1 MSQTKYLSQSS
12 VQDFLSAR
20 KRSSTL
26 IAIGVMLCIFSPIT
40 LLILISLTRLDIL
53 TSSINFATEIGVIVL
68 ILLAAAAVA
77 LFIAGNHWLKVNE
90 NYEYEDCNLSEE
102 LHKKILKESRDYE
115 NKHYIFKIIG
125 IAFCILSAI
134 PLMSGALFTDALSN
148 SRLDDFMTGL
158 SSITIFLVGIGVF
171 FLVKTNIVHDSFNI
185 ILQIDDYTT
194 EKKAGKKVIEKY
206 TSIYWMIIAFIYL
219 TYSFLSNNWQQSWI
233 IWPLAGIA
241 YGILEAILSFKKK
254 INFRIIYQKKRPC
267 VRKMILLHSR
277 YQNIY
282 ISS

>member
-1 MSQTKYLSQSS
+1 MSERNYLSQSS
-12 VQDFLSAR
+12 VQEFLTAR
-20 KRSSTL
+20 KRSSTF
-26 IAIGVMLCIFSPIT
+26 IATGVMLCIFSPIT
-40 LLILISLTRLDIL
+40 LLLLISLTKLGTL
-53 TSSINFATEIGVIVL
+53 TSSINFATGIGVIATLVL
-68 ILLAAAAVA
+68 VAIAVA
-77 LFIAGNHWLKVNE
+77 CFIAGNYWLKVNE

-241 YGILEAILSFKKK
+241 YGILEAILSFQFQNNTSKKEALCSE
-254 INFRIIYQKKRPC
+254 NDSAT
-267 VRKMILLHSR
+267 L
-277 YQNIY
+277 
-282 ISS
+282 

>member
-1 MSQTKYLSQSS
+1 MSERNYLSQSS
-12 VQDFLSAR
+12 VQEFLTAR
-20 KRSSTL
+20 KRSSTF
-26 IAIGVMLCIFSPIT
+26 IATGVMLCIFSPIT
-40 LLILISLTRLDIL
+40 LLLLISLTKLGTL
-53 TSSINFATEIGVIVL
+53 TSSINFATGIGVIATLVL
-68 ILLAAAAVA
+68 VAIAVA
-77 LFIAGNHWLKVNE
+77 CFIAGNYWLKVNE

-206 TSIYWMIIAFIYL
+206 TSIYWMNTRSRVL

-241 YGILEAILSFKKK
+241 YGILEAILSLKKK
-254 INFRIIYQKKRPC
+254 NQFQNNISKKEALC
-267 VRKMILLHSR
+267 SENDSATL
-277 YQNIY
+277 
-282 ISS
+282 

>member
-1 MSQTKYLSQSS
+1 MSERNYLSQSS
-12 VQDFLSAR
+12 VQEFLTAR
-20 KRSSTL
+20 KRSSTF
-26 IAIGVMLCIFSPIT
+26 IATGVMLCIFSPIT
-40 LLILISLTRLDIL
+40 LLLLISLTKLGTL
-53 TSSINFATEIGVIVL
+53 TSSINFATRIGVIATLVL
-68 ILLAAAAVA
+68 VAIAVTC
-77 LFIAGNHWLKVNE
+77 FIAGNYWLKVNE

-254 INFRIIYQKKRPC
+254 INFRIIHQKKRPC

>member
-254 INFRIIYQKKRPC
+254 NQFQNNISKKEALC
-267 VRKMILLHSR
+267 SENDSATL
-277 YQNIY
+277 
-282 ISS
+282 

>member
-1 MSQTKYLSQSS
+1 MSERNYLSQSS
-12 VQDFLSAR
+12 VQEFLTAR
-20 KRSSTL
+20 KRSSTF
-26 IAIGVMLCIFSPIT
+26 IATGVMLCIFSPIT
-40 LLILISLTRLDIL
+40 LLLLISLTKLGTL
-53 TSSINFATEIGVIVL
+53 TSSINFATGIGVIATLVL
-68 ILLAAAAVA
+68 VAIAVA
-77 LFIAGNHWLKVNE
+77 CFIAGNYWLKVNE

-115 NKHYIFKIIG
+115 NKHCIFKIIG

-241 YGILEAILSFKKK
+241 YGILEAILSLKKK

>member
-1 MSQTKYLSQSS
+1 MSERDYLSQSS
-12 VQDFLSAR
+12 VQEFLTAR
-20 KRSSTL
+20 KRSSTF
-26 IAIGVMLCIFSPIT
+26 IATGVMLCIFSPIT
-40 LLILISLTRLDIL
+40 LLLLISLTKLGTL
-53 TSSINFATEIGVIVL
+53 TSSINFATGIGVIAILVL
-68 ILLAAAAVA
+68 VAIAAAC
-77 LFIAGNHWLKVNE
+77 FIAGNYWLKVNE

-115 NKHYIFKIIG
+115 NKHCIFKIIG
-125 IAFCILSAI
+125 IGFCILSAI

-194 EKKAGKKVIEKY
+194 EKKASKKVIEKY

-219 TYSFLSNNWQQSWI
+219 TYSFLSNNWQQSWV
-233 IWPLAGIA
+233 IWPLAGVA
-241 YGILEAILSFKKK
+241 YGIFEAILSLKKK
-254 INFRIIYQKKRPC
+254 KA
-267 VRKMILLHSR
+267 
-277 YQNIY
+277 
-282 ISS
+282 ISE

>member
-1 MSQTKYLSQSS
+1 MSERNYLSQSS
-12 VQDFLSAR
+12 VQEFLTAR
-20 KRSSTL
+20 KRSSTF
-26 IAIGVMLCIFSPIT
+26 IATGVMLCIFSPIT
-40 LLILISLTRLDIL
+40 LLLLISLTKLGTL
-53 TSSINFATEIGVIVL
+53 TSSINFATRIGVIATLVL
-68 ILLAAAAVA
+68 VAIAVTC
-77 LFIAGNHWLKVNE
+77 FIAGNYWLKVNE

-241 YGILEAILSFKKK
+241 YGILEAILSFKRKNQFQNNTSKK
-254 INFRIIYQKKRPC
+254 EALCSENDSAT
-267 VRKMILLHSR
+267 L
-277 YQNIY
+277 
-282 ISS
+282 

>member
-77 LFIAGNHWLKVNE
+77 LFIAGNHWLKVHE
-90 NYEYEDCNLSEE
+90 NFEYEECNLSEE

-241 YGILEAILSFKKK
+241 YGILEAILSLKKK
-254 INFRIIYQKKRPC
+254 NQFQNNISKKEALC
-267 VRKMILLHSR
+267 SENDSATL
-277 YQNIY
+277 
-282 ISS
+282 

>member
-77 LFIAGNHWLKVNE
+77 LFIAGNHWLKVHE
-90 NYEYEDCNLSEE
+90 NFEYEECNLSEE
-102 LHKKILKESRDYE
+102 TKEQVLKLSKEYE
-115 NKHYIFKIIG
+115 NQHLVLKIIG
-125 IAFCILSAI
+125 ITFCILSAI

-241 YGILEAILSFKKK
+241 YGILEAILSLKKK
-254 INFRIIYQKKRPC
+254 K
-267 VRKMILLHSR
+267 S
-277 YQNIY
+277 
-282 ISS
+282 ISE

>member
-12 VQDFLSAR
+12 VQDFLTAR

-26 IAIGVMLCIFSPIT
+26 IAIGVMLGIFSPIT

-254 INFRIIYQKKRPC
+254 K
-267 VRKMILLHSR
+267 S
-277 YQNIY
+277 
-282 ISS
+282 ISE

>member
-1 MSQTKYLSQSS
+1 MSERNYLSQSS
-12 VQDFLSAR
+12 VQEFLTAR
-20 KRSSTL
+20 KRSSTF
-26 IAIGVMLCIFSPIT
+26 IATGVMLCIFSPIT
-40 LLILISLTRLDIL
+40 LLLLISLTKLGTL
-53 TSSINFATEIGVIVL
+53 TSSINFATGIGVIATLVL
-68 ILLAAAAVA
+68 VAIAVA
-77 LFIAGNHWLKVNE
+77 CFIAGNYWLKVNE

-158 SSITIFLVGIGVF
+158 SSITIFL
-171 FLVKTNIVHDSFNI
+171 
-185 ILQIDDYTT
+185 DYTT

-241 YGILEAILSFKKK
+241 YGILEAILSLKKK
-254 INFRIIYQKKRPC
+254 NQFQNNISKKEALC
-267 VRKMILLHSR
+267 SENDSATL
-277 YQNIY
+277 
-282 ISS
+282 

>member
-53 TSSINFATEIGVIVL
+53 TSSINFATGIGVIVL

-77 LFIAGNHWLKVNE
+77 LFIAGNHWLKVHE
-90 NYEYEDCNLSEE
+90 NFEYEECNLSEE

-241 YGILEAILSFKKK
+241 YGILEAILSLKKK
-254 INFRIIYQKKRPC
+254 NQFQNNISKKEALC
-267 VRKMILLHSR
+267 SENDSATL
-277 YQNIY
+277 
-282 ISS
+282 

>member
-1 MSQTKYLSQSS
+1 MIPMSQTKYLSQSS

-77 LFIAGNHWLKVNE
+77 LFIAGNHWLKVHE

-115 NKHYIFKIIG
+115 NKHCIFKIIG

-241 YGILEAILSFKKK
+241 YGILEAILSLKKK
-254 INFRIIYQKKRPC
+254 K
-267 VRKMILLHSR
+267 S
-277 YQNIY
+277 
-282 ISS
+282 ISE

>member
-1 MSQTKYLSQSS
+1 MSERNYLSQSS
-12 VQDFLSAR
+12 VQEFLTAR
-20 KRSSTL
+20 KRSSTF
-26 IAIGVMLCIFSPIT
+26 IATGVMLCIFSPIT
-40 LLILISLTRLDIL
+40 LLLLISLTKLGTL
-53 TSSINFATEIGVIVL
+53 TSSINFATRIGVIATLVL
-68 ILLAAAAVA
+68 VAIAVTC
-77 LFIAGNHWLKVNE
+77 FIAGNYWLKVNE

-254 INFRIIYQKKRPC
+254 NQFQNNISKKEALC
-267 VRKMILLHSR
+267 SENDSATL
-277 YQNIY
+277 
-282 ISS
+282 